1 MAQKQAQT
9 TAAEAAAP
17 PKKKRGKLLLIV
29 SLVLVLAG
37 GGGGAA
43 WFFMKPADPHAVAVA
58 KPKPALFMPL
68 EVFTANLASDEGQ
81 PQFIQ
86 VGLTLKTTEQETL
99 NLVKDRM
106 PEVRNRI
113 LMVLSGKRG
122 ADLLPIAG
130 KEKLANEIGTAV
142 QNIITPLLA
151 AKPAP
156 ATAAKAGEPGEK
168 PAADDTDGGEAKPA
182 AGKPA
187 EKAPA
192 LEVLF
197 TAFMI
202 Q

>member
-9 TAAEAAAP
+9 TAAEAAP
-17 PKKKRGKLLLIV
+17 PPKKRGKLLLIV

-43 WFFMKPADPHAVAVA
+43 WFFMKPADPNAAAVA

-68 EVFTANLASDEGQ
+68 EMFTANLAADEGQ

-86 VGLTLKTTEQETL
+86 VGLTLKTSEQATL
-99 NLVKDRM
+99 DLVKERM

-122 ADLLPIAG
+122 ADLLPVAG
-130 KEKLANEIGTAV
+130 KEKLATELATAV
-142 QNIITPLLA
+142 QSIIAPLVA
-151 AKPAP
+151 
-156 ATAAKAGEPGEK
+156 ATAAPDAKADEAEEK
-168 PAADDTDGGEAKPA
+168 PAADDTDGGEAKPGA
-182 AGKPA
+182 AKPA
-187 EKAPA
+187 DKGPA
-192 LEVLF
+192 VEVLF